1 MFAMYEVLHLWVYD
15 KAEVIWGILVF
26 TVRVSMFLLSSSY
39 FSSCRSAAYEN
50 QALCIVHLFFI
61 INSSL
66 IIWLAFSLKP
76 LMMSNDLR
84 NIAPWAREI
93 LLNK

>member
-50 QALCIVHLFFI
+50 QAL
-61 INSSL
+61 
-66 IIWLAFSLKP
+66 
-76 LMMSNDLR
+76 
-84 NIAPWAREI
+84 
-93 LLNK
+93 